1 MLANDLKLVT
11 KDIAAEVF
19 SVSVKTIDNYI
30 KDGLLPPPKRFVSK
44 EYWHP
49 HDFAAFLDRTFRGEP
64 ACFDGATGALD
75 APAVGQASVAMPP
88 TTLAAQS
95 KTVARTK
102 DSSPVLRQRA
112 RRSALLDRLNAAN

>member
-30 KDGLLPPPKRFVSK
+30 KDGLLPAPKRFVSK

-49 HDFAAFLDRTFRGEP
+49 DDFRAFLARTFQVAVRATDGVGGAPDASP
-64 ACFDGATGALD
+64 ALESNVPREALGTK
-75 APAVGQASVAMPP
+75 PSR
-88 TTLAAQS
+88 S
-95 KTVARTK
+95 KDT
-102 DSSPVLRQRA
+102 SPMVRQRA
-112 RRSALLDRLNAAN
+112 RGKELLDRLNAAN

>member
-11 KDIAAEVF
+11 KEIAAEVF

-49 HDFAAFLDRTFRGEP
+49 DDFRTFLARTFQAAAEANDRAGAIDALPASATEEP
-64 ACFDGATGALD
+64 A
-75 APAVGQASVAMPP
+75 APLGVRGRKLES
-88 TTLAAQS
+88 
-95 KTVARTK
+95 TK
-102 DSSPVLRQRA
+102 DTNPMVRQRA
-112 RRSALLDRLNAAN
+112 RGKELLKRLNAPG